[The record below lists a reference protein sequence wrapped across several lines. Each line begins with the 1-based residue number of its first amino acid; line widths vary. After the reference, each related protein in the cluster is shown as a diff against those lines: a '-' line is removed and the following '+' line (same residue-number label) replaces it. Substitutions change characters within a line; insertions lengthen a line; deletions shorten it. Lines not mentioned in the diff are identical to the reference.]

1 MKKCFFSI
9 AVLAASACL
18 VVACGNQSANS
29 DCCADSTEVDE
40 IVDEAREGMDNHT
53 VALPMTRTSFEMNT
67 FTVGVPE
74 GWGTTPNLDP
84 ASSEIMVF
92 KGDMEKV
99 MTSPTLVINVDKLE
113 EGKSFDDIL
122 EAADAEPDMKSIPG
136 VMIEGKDYRAFEM
149 IENDVKG
156 TILYAEENGKIIS
169 VTIINSKP
177 DDPEVL
183 TILKSI
189 KVK

>member
-99 MTSPTLVINVDKLE
+99 MTSSTLVINVDKLE

>member
-74 GWGTTPNLDP
+74 GWGTTTNLDP

-149 IENDVKG
+149 TEGDTKG

>member
-1 MKKCFFSI
+1 MLTKC
-9 AVLAASACL
+9 LY
-18 VVACGNQSANS
+18 
-29 DCCADSTEVDE
+29 
-40 IVDEAREGMDNHT
+40 
-53 VALPMTRTSFEMNT
+53 
-67 FTVGVPE
+67 
-74 GWGTTPNLDP
+74 NLDP
-84 ASSEIMVF
+84 ASSDIMVF
-92 KGDMEKV
+92 KGDMENI
-99 MTSPTLVINVDKLE
+99 MTSPTMIINVDELE
-113 EGKSFDDIL
+113 DGKSLDETL
-122 EAADAEPDMKSIPG
+122 KAADAEPDMKSIPG

-177 DDPEVL
+177 DNPEVL

>member
-1 MKKCFFSI
+1 MKKCIFSI
-9 AVLAASACL
+9 AILAVSVCL
-18 VVACGNQSANS
+18 VVACGNQSGKSAS
-29 DCCADSTEVDE
+29 TTDSTVVDE
-40 IVDEAREGMDNHT
+40 NFEETGESEDQSMID
-53 VALPMTRTSFEMNT
+53 LPMTKTSYEMND
-67 FTVGVPE
+67 FIVSVPE

-84 ASSEIMVF
+84 ASSDIMVF
-92 KGDMEKV
+92 KGDMEKI
-99 MTSPTLVINVDKLE
+99 MTIPTMIINVDELE
-113 EGKSFDDIL
+113 DGKSLDETL
-122 EAADAEPDMKSIPG
+122 EAADAEPDMKPIPG

-177 DDPEVL
+177 NDPEVL

>member
-29 DCCADSTEVDE
+29 DCCADSIEVDE

-92 KGDMEKV
+92 KGDMEKI
-99 MTSPTLVINVDKLE
+99 MTSPTMVINVDELE
-113 EGKSFDDIL
+113 DGKSLDETL

-149 IENDVKG
+149 TEGDTKG

>member
-149 IENDVKG
+149 TENDVKG

>member
-84 ASSEIMVF
+84 ASSDIMVF

-136 VMIEGKDYRAFEM
+136 VMIEGKDYRA
-149 IENDVKG
+149 
-156 TILYAEENGKIIS
+156 TYLS
-169 VTIINSKP
+169 
-177 DDPEVL
+177 
-183 TILKSI
+183 
-189 KVK
+189 

>member
-136 VMIEGKDYRAFEM
+136 VMIEGKDYRA
-149 IENDVKG
+149 
-156 TILYAEENGKIIS
+156 TYLS
-169 VTIINSKP
+169 
-177 DDPEVL
+177 
-183 TILKSI
+183 
-189 KVK
+189 

>member
-40 IVDEAREGMDNHT
+40 IVDEASEGMDNHT

-149 IENDVKG
+149 TENDVKG

>member
-9 AVLAASACL
+9 AILAASASL

-29 DCCADSTEVDE
+29 ACCADSTEVDE
-40 IVDEAREGMDNHT
+40 IVEEVGEEMDNHT

-67 FTVGVPE
+67 FIVSVPK

-84 ASSEIMVF
+84 ASSDIMVF
-92 KGDMEKV
+92 KGDMEKI
-99 MTSPTLVINVDKLE
+99 MTSPTMIINVDKLE
-113 EGKSFDDIL
+113 EGKSLDETL
-122 EAADAEPDMKSIPG
+122 KAADAELNMKSVPG
-136 VMIEGKDYRAFEM
+136 VMIEGKDYRTFEM
-149 IENDVKG
+149 TEGDTKG
-156 TILYAEENGKIIS
+156 TILYAEEKGKIIS
-169 VTIINSKP
+169 VTIINSQP
-177 DDPEVL
+177 NDPEVL

>member
-9 AVLAASACL
+9 AILAASACL
-18 VVACGNQSANS
+18 VVACGNQSGNRS
-29 DCCADSTEVDE
+29 CCADSTEVDE
-40 IVDEAREGMDNHT
+40 IVEEAGEGMDNHT

-74 GWGTTPNLDP
+74 GWGTTPNLNS
-84 ASSEIMVF
+84 ASSDIMVF
-92 KGDMEKV
+92 KGDMEKIV
-99 MTSPTLVINVDKLE
+99 TSPTLVINVDKLE
-113 EGKSFDDIL
+113 EGKSLDETL
-122 EAADAEPDMKSIPG
+122 EAADAEPDMKPIPG

-149 IENDVKG
+149 TENDIKG
-156 TILYAEENGKIIS
+156 TILYAEEKGKIIS

>member
-9 AVLAASACL
+9 AILAASGCM
-18 VVACGNQSANS
+18 VVACGNQSAS
-29 DCCADSTEVDE
+29 SACCADSTEVDE

-149 IENDVKG
+149 TEGDTKG

>member
-9 AVLAASACL
+9 AILAASASL
-18 VVACGNQSANS
+18 VVACGNQSANGA
-29 DCCADSTEVDE
+29 CCADSTEVDE
-40 IVDEAREGMDNHT
+40 TIEETGEEMDNHT
-53 VALPMTRTSFEMNT
+53 VALPMTRTCFEMNT
-67 FTVGVPE
+67 FIVSVPK

-84 ASSEIMVF
+84 ASSDIMVF
-92 KGDMEKV
+92 KGDMEKI
-99 MTSPTLVINVDKLE
+99 MTSPTMIINVDKLE
-113 EGKSFDDIL
+113 EGKSLDETL
-122 EAADAEPDMKSIPG
+122 EAADAEPNMKSIPG

-149 IENDVKG
+149 TEGDTKG

-169 VTIINSKP
+169 VTIVNSQP
-177 DDPEVL
+177 NDPEVL

>member
-1 MKKCFFSI
+1 MEYNSAKSCLVEELLIPLQLSYDVLRQIGVNYKINIDMKKCFFSI

-136 VMIEGKDYRAFEM
+136 VMIEGKDYRA
-149 IENDVKG
+149 
-156 TILYAEENGKIIS
+156 TYLS
-169 VTIINSKP
+169 
-177 DDPEVL
+177 
-183 TILKSI
+183 
-189 KVK
+189 

>member
-9 AVLAASACL
+9 AILAASVCL

-29 DCCADSTEVDE
+29 ACCADSTEVDE
-40 IVDEAREGMDNHT
+40 IFEEAGEEMDNPT

-67 FTVGVPE
+67 FIVSVPK

-84 ASSEIMVF
+84 ASSDIMVF
-92 KGDMEKV
+92 KGDMEKI
-99 MTSPTLVINVDKLE
+99 MTSPTMVINVDKLE

-122 EAADAEPDMKSIPG
+122 EAAGAEPGMKTISG
-136 VMIEGKDYRAFEM
+136 VMIGGKDYRGFEM
-149 IENDVKG
+149 TEGDTKG

-169 VTIINSKP
+169 VTIINSQP
-177 DDPEVL
+177 HDPEVL
-183 TILKSI
+183 TILRSI
-189 KVK
+189 RVK